1 MSWLWVMLAILLEV
15 SGTTCM
21 KLSDQ
26 FRHLTP
32 SVLMFVFYAL
42 SLASLTM
49 ALGEINI
56 SVVYAIWSG
65 MGTALIAA
73 VGFIYFRETPTPQ
86 KIFSLALII
95 VGIVGLQLAGVGH
108 SAEPTSPQVS
118 TSTKTHDAESSSAD
132 ACSCTS
138 AEPKH
143 VDPPTASR
151 SVEKLAVR

>member
-86 KIFSLALII
+86 KIISLALII
-95 VGIVGLQLAGVGH
+95 VGIVGLQLSGVGH

-118 TSTKTHDAESSSAD
+118 AHEAESSSAD
-132 ACSCTS
+132 ACSCTA

-143 VDPPTASR
+143 VDPPTTPRAA
-151 SVEKLAVR
+151 EKLAVR